1 MIKQLA
7 CSDCCNNAGQFR
19 CDPYLSKKVIFVIY
33 SDWRTDLFNIYAQF
47 SFLTILCAEI
57 VVSNFTVPLL
67 NVMTFEQSFL
77 RQTYT
82 SRTQEGK
89 DDRKGS
95 SSLTPT
101 LTLKSL
107 VLKINTKKKSLN

>member
-19 CDPYLSKKVIFVIY
+19 CDPYLSKKVVIY
-33 SDWRTDLFNIYAQF
+33 SDWRIDLFNIYAPF